1 MSQWRYQKLNGVIKM
16 VHYIGVILDESRYEQ
31 IKGTEIEEKVQS
43 IFGGTL
49 KMLVVEVP
57 EDKSNQILKAFDRA
71 RIDSR
76 GFIEDVPVAFRR
88 AVFEEIVKN
97 KSLDIVDKVLERL
110 SEIQELAKKEDEY
123 IPPPEIE

>member
-1 MSQWRYQKLNGVIKM
+1 MP
-16 VHYIGVILDESRYEQ
+16 HYIGIILDDKRYEQ
-31 IKGTEIEEKVQS
+31 IKGTELENKIQY

-57 EDKSNQILKAFDRA
+57 EDKSEKILKAFDRA

-76 GFIEDVPVAFRR
+76 GFIEDLPVAFKR
-88 AVFEEIVKN
+88 ALFEEIAKA
-97 KSLDIVDKVLERL
+97 KSLDVIDKVLERL
-110 SEIQELAKKEDEY
+110 PEIQELAKKEEEY